1 MTSIVEKTL
10 RATRVTLFRA
20 CIELRRRQS
29 YFAGGKSSREK
40 QLCSWRL
47 AAICEAQLRLMG
59 YFGVTAKLLN
69 VDLHLLAIYF
79 PRVGTPAY
87 FVQ

>member
-1 MTSIVEKTL
+1 MAIGRDL
-10 RATRVTLFRA
+10 
-20 CIELRRRQS
+20 QS
-29 YFAGGKSSREK
+29 AAGE
-40 QLCSWRL
+40 
-47 AAICEAQLRLMG
+47 QLRLMG
-59 YFGVTAKLLN
+59 YFRVTAKLLN